1 MNKQK
6 ASNSPASTDMTRLAH
21 NSFLWRAIAALA
33 SGLMLSCSFPPINCS
48 IMAWFALVP
57 IMLVP
62 TPRRIFERFA
72 IGFIFGY
79 AHFATVLHWLNEV
92 GFGAGYL
99 LAIYC
104 ALFPMAW
111 YCLVSTF
118 NWYLKDKSNTTF
130 PGGGPLFITDEWT
143 LVLHI
148 LAQAFLWVSLEYLR
162 AMLFTGFPWDMAG
175 ISQFRRLAVAGLA
188 QFTGVY
194 GVSFLIILSNAIISS
209 EFSRQLRMLIAP
221 GKRQFPWHFVLMT
234 LSLVP
239 VCILQ
244 AKKELL
250 PPEGT
255 SNIRIAAIQGN
266 IPQCREWTNEQYEYA
281 LSTYLRLSERAAAE
295 YQDLDMLLWP
305 ECAVPVP
312 LGYPPYRAALTGL
325 QQKIQKPIL
334 LGALRIV
341 GNQSEPE
348 SIHDFNSA
356 ILLDENSHVAETYN
370 KMHLVPFGEFTPAGD
385 LFPILRKILGMGRD
399 LTRGREEVI
408 FNLAKG
414 ARTGVNICFEDAFP
428 DISRKFTIKGANTLM
443 TITNDSWYNRSS
455 GAEQHLSHAV
465 FRAIENRRP
474 LLRSGN
480 NSHTCLITPNGE
492 TLGIIDNKDDGS
504 PFVSSYQAYDVPI
517 HEWGTT
523 FYTKH
528 GDIFAM
534 ACTLISL
541 ALVAFLC
548 AKEYLRHKE
557 NLRKRKKA

>member
-1 MNKQK
+1 MNKK
-6 ASNSPASTDMTRLAH
+6 AANSPASKDMTRLAY
-21 NSFLWRAIAALA
+21 NFFLWRAIAAGA
-33 SGLMLSCSFPPINCS
+33 SGLMLSCAFPPINWS

-57 IMLVP
+57 IMLLP
-62 TPRRIFERFA
+62 TPRRIIERIA

-79 AHFATVLHWLNEV
+79 AHFATALHWLNEV

-111 YCLVSTF
+111 YCLLGTF
-118 NWYLKDKSNTTF
+118 NWHLKDKANAAF
-130 PGGGPLFITDEWT
+130 PGGGPIFIVGEWT

-148 LAQAFLWVSLEYLR
+148 LAQAVLWVSLEYLR
-162 AMLFTGFPWDMAG
+162 SMLFTGFPWDMAG

-188 QFTGVY
+188 QFAGVY
-194 GVSFLIILSNAIISS
+194 GVSFVVILSNAIIAA
-209 EFSRQLRMLIAP
+209 EFSRQFRMFIAP
-221 GKRQFPWHFVLMT
+221 ARRQFPWHFALLT
-234 LSLVP
+234 LALVP
-239 VCILQ
+239 ICILQ

-255 SNIRIAAIQGN
+255 PNIRIAAIQGN
-266 IPQCREWTNEQYEYA
+266 IPQCREWTEEQYNHA
-281 LSTYLRLSERAAAE
+281 LSTYLGLSERAATE

-312 LGYPPYRAALTGL
+312 FGYPPYKAAVAGL
-325 QQKIQKPIL
+325 QQKINKPIL
-334 LGALRIV
+334 LGALRLV
-341 GNQSEPE
+341 GNPSEPE
-348 SIHDFNSA
+348 SVHDFNSA
-356 ILLDENSHVAETYN
+356 ILLDENSHIVETYN

-385 LFPILRKILGMGRD
+385 IFPVLREIIGMGRD
-399 LTRGREEVI
+399 LTSGRDEVI
-408 FNLAKG
+408 FRLAKD
-414 ARTGVNICFEDAFP
+414 ARAGVNICFEDAFP
-428 DISRKFTIKGANTLM
+428 DISRKFTNKGANILM

-480 NSHTCLITPNGE
+480 NSHTCIITPNGA

-504 PFVSSYQAYDVPI
+504 PFTSSCQAYDVPV

-523 FYTKH
+523 FYTRH
-528 GDIFAM
+528 GDVFAI
-534 ACTLISL
+534 ACTLLSL
-541 ALVAFLC
+541 ALVAYLC

-557 NLRKRKKA
+557 NLKKRKKA